1 MIDGWGMLL
10 LSAALIFSLRVVDV
24 SLGALRISML
34 FRGRRG
40 LAGLF
45 GFCESLVWLIA
56 ASLVL
61 GKLDNPIQFIAYS
74 SGYATGTM
82 LGSTMERWLAIGD
95 AIVRVVTP
103 AGSQKLADL
112 LRDAGHYVTV
122 VDAQGRDG
130 EVQVNL
136 SVVPRRT
143 APRLMAMINQAC
155 PEAFITYE
163 ETTPFRLAVA
173 PAVSVRK

>member
-1 MIDGWGMLL
+1 
-10 LSAALIFSLRVVDV
+10 
-24 SLGALRISML
+24 
-34 FRGRRG
+34 
-40 LAGLF
+40 
-45 GFCESLVWLIA
+45 
-56 ASLVL
+56 
-61 GKLDNPIQFIAYS
+61 
-74 SGYATGTM
+74 
-82 LGSTMERWLAIGD
+82 LAIGD

-130 EVQVNL
+130 EVQVNM
-136 SVVPRRT
+136 SVVPRRA
-143 APRLMAMINQAC
+143 APRLMAMISQAC

-173 PAVSVRK
+173 PVASVRK